1 MFDSLDFQAVFLSH
15 NSVNS
20 QLACWMGLR
29 NRSLKWMNYILGASV
44 TPKKTCKFLFM
55 LSLSKRK
62 SSKCKLTSIVSTRTD
77 SMEKVKTRYWHAVF
91 YAIDY
96 RPKGSKWRLYRLKHL
111 GTNTENIIQCV
122 VSKISS
128 LYVQLPGTCKVL
140 WYSLIFTDLLLFA
153 LICPCFR
160 IFQRPP
166 LDVPLFWS
174 KCF

>member
-1 MFDSLDFQAVFLSH
+1 MLLWHRRRRVNFYSCCRLAKGKALNVNLPQLFQRAPI
-15 NSVNS
+15 
-20 QLACWMGLR
+20 AWR
-29 NRSLKWMNYILGASV
+29 KLKQGI
-44 TPKKTCKFLFM
+44 
-55 LSLSKRK
+55 
-62 SSKCKLTSIVSTRTD
+62 
-77 SMEKVKTRYWHAVF
+77 EHAVF

-111 GTNTENIIQCV
+111 GTNTENTIQCV